1 LIMDIA
7 LDKAPTG
14 LMFSELDSN
23 GIEALREA
31 YLKLI
36 PGLSQTN
43 ATLQAHLQNR
53 QLLISANGR
62 GGLALYG
69 RVQGLFRFLG
79 TATGASI
86 DWAVGT
92 GWRPLLASRG
102 GGGGG
107 GGGSS
112 CGVRGR
118 TYAHSTAAPCCSP
131 GVTLPHWNRYQPWG
145 DLATLESISALG

>member
-1 LIMDIA
+1 MDIA

-145 DLATLESISALG
+145 DLATLESISTLG